1 MLRCFAIERRGN
13 SVSLGEV
20 RWAIATLRDLG
31 RTSADRL
38 YPRFPFRGEFCG
50 QGMPTIR
57 PSDEKRVFVTYRL
70 RWGQDQ
76 EPEESPQ

>member
-38 YPRFPFRGEFCG
+38 DPRFPFGGNFVDKGFC
-50 QGMPTIR
+50 
-57 PSDEKRVFVTYRL
+57 KFVTKKRP
-70 RWGQDQ
+70 
-76 EPEESPQ
+76 EPGHEQAIFSFDPF